1 MVSIN
6 RVIIAGRLKDAPEL
20 KTVASNRKFATMV
33 LVIDDMWK
41 GKDGEVVKK
50 STFVN
55 IICWGSLAENVVKYL
70 TKGKSAM
77 VEGHIETDTY
87 TDSKGNK
94 HSSTRINASNIVF
107 LESSKPESKGA
118 RDYAY

>member
-55 IICWGSLAENVVKYL
+55 VICWGSLADNASKYL
-70 TKGKSAM
+70 TKGKTLM
-77 VEGHIETDTY
+77 LDGRIETDTY

-94 HSSTRINASNIVF
+94 HSSTRVNASNIVF
-107 LESSKPESKGA
+107 LESSNNK
-118 RDYAY
+118 

>member
-41 GKDGEVVKK
+41 GKDGEVVRK

-70 TKGKSAM
+70 TKDKSAM
-77 VEGHIETDTY
+77 VDGRIETDTKEV
-87 TDSKGNK
+87 TS
-94 HSSTRINASNIVF
+94 
-107 LESSKPESKGA
+107 
-118 RDYAY
+118 

>member
-41 GKDGEVVKK
+41 GKDGEVVN
-50 STFVN
+50 V
-55 IICWGSLAENVVKYL
+55 ICWGSLAENVVKYL
-70 TKGKSAM
+70 TKDKSAM
-77 VEGHIETDTY
+77 VDGRIETDTY

-94 HSSTRINASNIVF
+94 HSSTRVNASNIVF
-107 LESSKPESKGA
+107 LESSKSESKGA